1 MKNISLNVY
10 SDDQDS
16 AIFLIQSFWK
26 EHNGNEISIDDAKE
40 DLQEWTSQNHRF
52 YFILES
58 KQAVGFVH
66 LASRGGSIDWVEDL
80 FVLPPYQGQGI
91 GSYAL
96 KLVEELVRTYSE
108 SLYIEVAA
116 RNNKALRLYE
126 KVGFDCLNTLTLRK
140 DFDTSHLETIGTQ
153 KVMDASFDIRR
164 MKQ

>member
-58 KQAVGFVH
+58 KIGR
-66 LASRGGSIDWVEDL
+66 ASCRERV
-80 FVLPPYQGQGI
+80 
-91 GSYAL
+91 
-96 KLVEELVRTYSE
+96 
-108 SLYIEVAA
+108 
-116 RNNKALRLYE
+116 
-126 KVGFDCLNTLTLRK
+126 
-140 DFDTSHLETIGTQ
+140 
-153 KVMDASFDIRR
+153 
-164 MKQ
+164 